1 MKTLKG
7 KPIDGDLQTLYK
19 YYFSPGGG
27 YKEAADLAEAN
38 GMLNALEVLIQNQ
51 RSHIGE
57 LVRRIRHYTSDEK
70 LNYISKR
77 LPNGLIS
84 LSEHFLPRMIA
95 DFDYTEEIVA
105 RHATTGEYKI
115 NVEFKMLGAKADDDN
130 PEYFCDAIDFQ
141 VLYIRGKHQIF
152 SPEQV
157 PAHLVD
163 AKFYDACFRAAMA
176 LHMAINMTWEKFR
189 GFDTPFRKDVAIDH
203 NLPNYPPII
212 AYQKLV
218 KYE

>member
-7 KPIDGDLQTLYK
+7 KPIEGNLQALYQ
-19 YYFSPGGG
+19 YYFSPGGRIQ
-27 YKEAADLAEAN
+27 EALDLAEAN
-38 GMLNALEVLIQNQ
+38 DMRNELEVLIQNQ

-70 LNYISKR
+70 LNYLSKR
-77 LPNGLIS
+77 LPNGLTS
-84 LSEHFLPRMIA
+84 LSEHFLPRMSA
-95 DFDYTEEIVA
+95 NFDYTEEIIA

-115 NVEFKMLGAKADDDN
+115 NVEFIMLGAKADDDK

-141 VLYIRGKHQIF
+141 VLYIRGIQQVFFPK
-152 SPEQV
+152 QV
-157 PAHLVD
+157 PTHLID
-163 AKFYDACFRAAMA
+163 AQFYDACFRAAMA

-189 GFDTPFRKDVAIDH
+189 GFDTPFRKDVVIHH
-203 NLPNYPPII
+203 NLPNYPPI
-212 AYQKLV
+212 AALQKPT

>member
-51 RSHIGE
+51 RSDIDV
-57 LVRRIRHYTSDEK
+57 LVSKIMRYTVGEK
-70 LNYISKR
+70 LNYSTR
-77 LPNGLIS
+77 RFPDGLIHRYE
-84 LSEHFLPRMIA
+84 LLPRMTRQHDWA
-95 DFDYTEEIVA
+95 EEIIE
-105 RHATTGEYKI
+105 RHATTGDYKI
-115 NVEFKMLGAKADDDN
+115 NVEFKMLGAKAIDDK
-130 PEYFCDAIDFQ
+130 PEYFCNEVDFHLLMMRGNHQ
-141 VLYIRGKHQIF
+141 VFLPK
-152 SPEQV
+152 QV

-189 GFDTPFRKDVAIDH
+189 GFDTPFRKDVVIHH
-203 NLPNYPPII
+203 NLPNYPPI
-212 AYQKLV
+212 AALQKPT